1 MGSIIPMILSAVVG
15 QMFEKNNPNNGK
27 QNSAFQAQLEEIRK
41 REQINATDRRQ
52 KYKSLLASERARLAG
67 SGISSNSGLAGS
79 VLSGLLK
86 RQKQETK
93 DSKAHHFRPISSGCF
108 HHNGMKG
115 FGQGRGFVDNILKG
129 FVGSA
134 DIC

>member
-27 QNSAFQAQLEEIRK
+27 QNSALQAQLEEIRK

-93 DSKAHHFRPISSGCF
+93 DAGELSAMSESRINNKMQKPISA
-108 HHNGMKG
+108 KG
-115 FGQGRGFVDNILKG
+115 ASRNLLERVINKI
-129 FVGSA
+129 
-134 DIC
+134 